1 MNVQGETKVSAS
13 YLGQMKQILCNEMEG
28 WPDWL
33 SSVVTCQVIVRYR
46 VDQLQLAV
54 AVYQSSH
61 NSQESNVY
69 MATDSPVRS
78 Q

>member
-1 MNVQGETKVSAS
+1 
-13 YLGQMKQILCNEMEG
+13 MKQILCNEMEG

-33 SSVVTCQVIVRYR
+33 SISFTCQVRIRYR

-78 Q
+78 R

>member
-1 MNVQGETKVSAS
+1 
-13 YLGQMKQILCNEMEG
+13 MES

-33 SSVVTCQVIVRYR
+33 SISFLGVVTCQVRVWYR
-46 VDQLQLAV
+46 VNQLQLAV

-61 NSQESNVY
+61 YSQESNNI
-69 MATDSPVRS
+69 MATDSPIHS